1 VEFPVSGVECSPALP
16 PLVAFAIACFTAPAG
31 LSGAFLLLPFQISVL
46 GFVTPGVVPT
56 NLLYNAIAIPGGV
69 YRYTRENR
77 MMWRLALFIIL
88 GTLPGIFLG
97 AHVRIRYLA
106 DPRVGKLFVG
116 LVLLYL
122 AVRLL
127 SNQDAPDLIPE
138 HFSRGATR
146 RPSRNVANTRRDISV
161 HTLPF
166 RPGAVLGMSTVVGV
180 IGGIYGIGGGAII
193 APFLVT
199 VLKLP
204 VYAIAGATLFATFVT
219 SIGGVVAF
227 EVLSRTGIGQGMTAR
242 PDWALGALFGAGGF
256 CGTYAGAALQ
266 KHLPERRIR
275 TALGL
280 CLLAISVPYI
290 AQFFG

>member
-106 DPRVGKLFVG
+106 DH
-116 LVLLYL
+116 VL
-122 AVRLL
+122 A
-127 SNQDAPDLIPE
+127 S
-138 HFSRGATR
+138 FSSDWFSFTW
-146 RPSRNVANTRRDISV
+146 PS
-161 HTLPF
+161 
-166 RPGAVLGMSTVVGV
+166 GC
-180 IGGIYGIGGGAII
+180 
-193 APFLVT
+193 
-199 VLKLP
+199 
-204 VYAIAGATLFATFVT
+204 
-219 SIGGVVAF
+219 
-227 EVLSRTGIGQGMTAR
+227 SRT
-242 PDWALGALFGAGGF
+242 
-256 CGTYAGAALQ
+256 
-266 KHLPERRIR
+266 R
-275 TALGL
+275 TRL
-280 CLLAISVPYI
+280 I
-290 AQFFG
+290 